1 MGNGVGLLFAI
12 LAFTL
17 SVVSFPLLLDRE
29 ANVETTVKTS
39 VTAAI
44 KNSKVRNLLGITSCP
59 LRGSVRMVH
68 NFDDTI
74 TSTSEM
80 CDELRGNI
88 RGAFVLDPDGNR
100 PRARQVALGVK
111 QAGEI
116 DEASRCH
123 VVLRAEH
130 PLHDR

>member
-1 MGNGVGLLFAI
+1 M
-12 LAFTL
+12 
-17 SVVSFPLLLDRE
+17 
-29 ANVETTVKTS
+29 ETTPDPRP
-39 VTAAI
+39 
-44 KNSKVRNLLGITSCP
+44 RNLLAITSCL

-80 CDELRGNI
+80 CDELRGVIGNI

-100 PRARQVALGVK
+100 PRARKVALGVK
-111 QAGEI
+111 RAGEI

-123 VVLRAEH
+123 VKE
-130 PLHDR
+130 